1 MEAFNFKHARFGGAV
16 IAERSALFLISA
28 GAESFISSAG
38 EDDGAY
44 RGVDPGVGEGGEQFI
59 DRTATHRV
67 IAIWA
72 VDGDDGGAIAHLV
85 ENVGELGWLKH
96 VDPFAI
102 EAILRGFGDR
112 QKQRSG
118 VLPSQARRGSFRMA
132 MLTSRLL
139 RIWPMVFGSRIPAP
153 LT

>member
-1 MEAFNFKHARFGGAV
+1 MSTANRETVDGCDHWLRYAANEAMEAFNFKHARFGGAV

-59 DRTATHRV
+59 DRTATHRG

-102 EAILRGFGDR
+102 EAIIRGFGDR
-112 QKQRSG
+112 QKKCQ
-118 VLPSQARRGSFRMA
+118 RRGRHVE
-132 MLTSRLL
+132 LQKK
-139 RIWPMVFGSRIPAP
+139 G
-153 LT
+153 